1 MLLYLG
7 KLLLLFV
14 LTIIVIRVM
23 GKAALAQLAPHDIA
37 AIVFIVTIA
46 VGPITTDKLGRAI
59 IGLIA
64 VAACHI
70 LFSRLALFRWLN
82 QLIIGQPTILIK
94 HGKILKSNL
103 KRSRYSLIELLASI
117 RKAGYPDIH
126 DVKYAILE
134 PTGDISVLP
143 KNNVVSVTP
152 RHLNL
157 DVKYEGIP
165 ISVIIEGRI
174 QHKNLNLINKDRNWL
189 EKQIESMGVTNLNK
203 VFYATVKDTDHSVV
217 IDTGEGKMLT

>member
-143 KNNVVSVTP
+143 KDNVVSVTP

>member
-143 KNNVVSVTP
+143 KDNVVSVTP

-217 IDTGEGKMLT
+217 IDTGEGKC